1 MWVAVVGDINIAS
14 MLVDRAAIA
23 VVCQHNARE
32 MRIPLA
38 LAALL
43 LYGISRF
50 EPSASPTA
58 KPPEDASLVSPMHHN
73 VTDTSQF
80 PMLRQLSS
88 SAPPSAIPS
97 PPPMPPPSA
106 ISSRPQMQVVVA
118 EFYFDHAGELTY
130 LTDAGQKATCDAVAT
145 GAAVAHGDIEC
156 IYFASESAH
165 RLRHLLRATISAPAG
180 STVSAIKSSLE
191 ANLGTTAASLTVLG
205 LPVTLPPTVS
215 IKVVPAPPP
224 CPLRSS
230 QSSSGCC
237 DPLCLVGAIGSGIGG
252 CIGGLLCL
260 MLCLGGIIAIGV
272 NHLMVEKKGAPSRA
286 SNADVASKYAGRS
299 IT

>member
-165 RLRHLLRATISAPAG
+165 RLRHLLRAT
-180 STVSAIKSSLE
+180 VSAHR
-191 ANLGTTAASLTVLG
+191 LTHRAHICMCTSCAHLLHIISNAHAHAHTHFLHLRLTQAPG
-205 LPVTLPPTVS
+205 LPHTYPRPPTSYRPPMRMRAVL
-215 IKVVPAPPP
+215 IIVVLSHYLSHGGSPA
-224 CPLRSS
+224 CASS
-230 QSSSGCC
+230 QAATPVSSHAHFQDSSHVHI
-237 DPLCLVGAIGSGIGG
+237 LTTHI
-252 CIGGLLCL
+252 
-260 MLCLGGIIAIGV
+260 
-272 NHLMVEKKGAPSRA
+272 
-286 SNADVASKYAGRS
+286 
-299 IT
+299 